1 MKRIL
6 TFCILLLLAS
16 VFSGFSA
23 HAYQYEPVRT
33 ELEVEITLGGKAMI
47 IPNVNSPIP
56 ENTEVNL
63 QNGEVGKFDINFT
76 EVGVFDYTV
85 KNIPDERNLKF
96 DKTVYRIKVYV
107 TDENNKLTASVVAST
122 EEQGAKPE
130 HLLFVNTVPE
140 EEGTTVR
147 PTEGG
152 SDPPHNKNSNPK
164 TEDDTKMETYFL
176 SAMLASAGL
185 LALSIVYLIDTQKML
200 RREERK

>member
-130 HLLFVNTVPE
+130 RLLFVNTVPE
-140 EEGTTVR
+140 EEG
-147 PTEGG
+147 
-152 SDPPHNKNSNPK
+152 NPK